1 MQVMEYNWSINSK
14 KTSAP
19 IQHTYCPNN
28 QQSKIFNSEMA
39 IKWLAAGK
47 AKAKL
52 ETCRHMIAL
61 DNKRL
66 QPKSQMFST
75 KKLHLLLEKFLF
87 VETSGIRDKTND
99 ANYISLNEPK

>member
-1 MQVMEYNWSINSK
+1 
-14 KTSAP
+14 
-19 IQHTYCPNN
+19 
-28 QQSKIFNSEMA
+28 
-39 IKWLAAGK
+39 
-47 AKAKL
+47 
-52 ETCRHMIAL
+52 MIAL

-66 QPKSQMFST
+66 QPKSQMFAT